1 MFNLTELFS
10 NYKQD
15 LNTTFLTP
23 TSWLRQASTGSLI
36 VKELLAL
43 NPTFVLDFTID
54 TYGRV
59 RYKNLN
65 DSGVVKTKRGTGGGT
80 WVTEKIY
87 LAAKNYLERENLTKV
102 FKERIAEEASLKT
115 IEQMLKVKLLRQYPC
130 LHYYIDGYDLTNK
143 IAYEIDGA
151 DHRLKTEEDI
161 KRESEITK
169 VLNCTFVRIKV
180 Y

>member
-1 MFNLTELFS
+1 MFNLTELFNS
-10 NYKQD
+10 YKRD

-23 TSWLRQASTGSLI
+23 TSWLRQASTASLI
-36 VKELLAL
+36 LKEIKEL
-43 NPTFVLDFTID
+43 NPTFALDFTID

-65 DSGVVKTKRGTGGGT
+65 DSGVVETKRGTGGCT
-80 WVTEKIY
+80 WVTEKIF
-87 LAAKNYLERENLTKV
+87 LRAKKYLEQESYEGVYRQK
-102 FKERIAEEASLKT
+102 IAEEVSLKT
-115 IEQMLKVKLLRQYPC
+115 IEQVLKVKLIRQYPC

-143 IAYEIDGA
+143 IIYEIDGA
-151 DHRLKTEEDI
+151 EHRLKIEEDI

>member
-1 MFNLTELFS
+1 MFNLTELFY

-15 LNTTFLTP
+15 SKHECLSL
-23 TSWLRQASTGSLI
+23 SGWLRQASTASLI
-36 VKELLAL
+36 LKEIKEL
-43 NPTFVLDFTID
+43 NPTFVLDFTVD
-54 TYGRV
+54 SRGRV
-59 RYKNLN
+59 SYRNLN
-65 DSGVVKTKRGTGGGT
+65 DSKVVKSKRGNGGCT
-80 WVTEKIY
+80 WVTQKIFLRAKIY
-87 LAAKNYLERENLTKV
+87 LEQENYEGV
-102 FKERIAEEASLKT
+102 FKQKIAEEASLKT
-115 IEQMLKVKLLRQYPC
+115 IEQVLKVKLLRQYPC
-130 LHYYIDGYDLTNK
+130 LHYHIDGYDLTNK